1 MPFVGDD
8 ARGLFESADNVAAAA
23 DDDEEEDN
31 ACDEGIEV
39 SLFLSVFGF
48 TNARGDGRYFETN
61 DCDPSA
67 AISVTAFDAAVV
79 VVVVVVIAVF
89 VFAVDTDDADAD
101 DEKAGGRGVVGGRL
115 GNSSTDGDGDG
126 LPNSADE
133 LGVAVPLRLPPPLP
147 QPTPYSPL
155 PPI

>member
-1 MPFVGDD
+1 MPFGDD
-8 ARGLFESADNVAAAA
+8 IRGLFESDTA
-23 DDDEEEDN
+23 DDDDEDDACEE
-31 ACDEGIEV
+31 GSEV

-79 VVVVVVIAVF
+79 AVVVVVIVVVVLAVG
-89 VFAVDTDDADAD
+89 TDGADAD

-115 GNSSTDGDGDG
+115 GNNSTDGDGDG
-126 LPNSADE
+126 LLNSADE
-133 LGVAVPLRLPPPLP
+133 LGVAVPLRLPPLLP
-147 QPTPYSPL
+147 QPTPDSPL
-155 PPI
+155 PL